1 MSYEMKSKEEKQLRR
16 GRAVHGVN
24 ITSEN
29 ENLRILRISKCNV
42 KP

>member
-1 MSYEMKSKEEKQLRR
+1 MGHLSYPEHLMKSKEEKQLRR

-29 ENLRILRISKCNV
+29 ENL
-42 KP
+42 